1 MIKKDNI
8 FFGVS
13 IVLLL
18 LLVVL
23 YKNFLN
29 LKTEHNILKSEGLTT
44 YAEPEDDTT
53 NYKKG
58 DVFYSVQGVDLK
70 HQNVTLPILN
80 YKKKVLVF
88 TSSECSFC
96 KEYYPTINTLVKEQP
111 NLVVKVLQTQT
122 SPEDNAAFLKAN
134 NYNFEIVTVSDAVFS
149 DLNVFYTPTTFIL
162 NADNTVAEVFD
173 YAVPLDKIKAI
184 LE

>member
-1 MIKKDNI
+1 
-8 FFGVS
+8 
-13 IVLLL
+13 
-18 LLVVL
+18 
-23 YKNFLN
+23 
-29 LKTEHNILKSEGLTT
+29 
-44 YAEPEDDTT
+44 
-53 NYKKG
+53 
-58 DVFYSVQGVDLK
+58 
-70 HQNVTLPILN
+70 
-80 YKKKVLVF
+80 
-88 TSSECSFC
+88 
-96 KEYYPTINTLVKEQP
+96 
-111 NLVVKVLQTQT
+111 LQTQT